1 MKSVYIHIPFCSN
14 IIPNFRFFCYN
25 YFGDYMTLRN
35 YYKEVSLIKIS
46 IVNFFSGLITGFP
59 VFIAVIY
66 FFGNSKLT
74 GSIIGLLSLTAIII
88 FNYLLNKYTKN
99 RNSKSNEYLTMFAS
113 FIFLF
118 LGMLVSTNILSMFM
132 TITL

>member
-1 MKSVYIHIPFCSN
+1 MRLK
-14 IIPNFRFFCYN
+14 
-25 YFGDYMTLRN
+25 N

-59 VFIAVIY
+59 VFIAVVY
-66 FFGNSKLT
+66 FFGNSKLI
-74 GSIIGLLSLTAIII
+74 GSIIGILSIAAIII
-88 FNYLLNKYTKN
+88 FNYLLNRYTKN

-118 LGMLVSTNILSMFM
+118 LGMFLSTNIVTMFM

>member
-1 MKSVYIHIPFCSN
+1 MK
-14 IIPNFRFFCYN
+14 
-25 YFGDYMTLRN
+25 LRN
-35 YYKEVSLIKIS
+35 YYKEVSVIKIS

-59 VFIAVIY
+59 VFIAVVY

-74 GSIIGLLSLTAIII
+74 GSIIGLLSLASIII

>member
-1 MKSVYIHIPFCSN
+1 MK
-14 IIPNFRFFCYN
+14 
-25 YFGDYMTLRN
+25 LRN

-113 FIFLF
+113 FVFLF
-118 LGMLVSTNILSMFM
+118 LGMFLSTNVVSTFM
-132 TITL
+132 TITI